1 MKICFVLGHFY
12 PHIGGGETMFKEYAT
27 RLVEAGCDVKVI
39 TSNSGGITGK
49 AVYDGVET
57 HHFNWLNAFG
67 HHIPN
72 PRDLYPFVQWADLVH
87 TAILPAAPVA
97 LHVAQKCNKPCIA
110 TIYEALGKKW
120 WWVEK
125 NVAKALLFFLF
136 EQFIITRRYSLCHTI
151 SQATERDLQQYSL
164 RKQQTVMIYPGIK
177 KSLEDYIKNRQPQT
191 EEPAAKKFLFYGRLG
206 KTKGLFVLLE
216 AIREAERELP
226 KEFSYTFIL
235 ANDAARAKHR
245 LLDLIEKYGLTK
257 RIEIL
262 PPLAEEQLF
271 AAIESAYCVIIPS
284 VTEGF
289 GYSTA
294 EASALGKPVI
304 VSDGGAL
311 PEVASGRVL
320 FFQNRNSQDLAQ
332 KLLLAAKGEFQSI
345 PKKEFGWDEST
356 RQLLKLY
363 EDLLQGKAAT
373 EFLEPV
379 AD

>member
-27 RLVEAGCDVKVI
+27 RLVEAGCEVKVI

-49 AVYDGVET
+49 AIYDGVET
-57 HHFNWLNAFG
+57 HHFNWRSAFG
-67 HHIPN
+67 HPIPN

-97 LHVAQKCNKPCIA
+97 LHVARKCNKPCIA

-120 WWVEK
+120 WWIEK
-125 NVAKALLFFLF
+125 NMVKASLFYLF
-136 EQFIITRRYSLCHTI
+136 EQFVITRPYSLCHTI
-151 SQATERDLQQYSL
+151 SHATERDLQKYSL
-164 RKQQTVMIYPGIK
+164 RKQQAVTIYPGIK
-177 KSLEDYIKNRQPQT
+177 KSIEEYVKNRQPHAG
-191 EEPAAKKFLFYGRLG
+191 EPAAKKFLFFGRPG
-206 KTKGLFVLLE
+206 KTKGLFVLFE
-216 AIREAERELP
+216 AIREAEKALP
-226 KEFSYTFIL
+226 EEFSYTFIL
-235 ANDAARAKHR
+235 ANDPVRDKHR
-245 LLDLIEKYGLTK
+245 LLDLIEKHGLTE

-262 PPLAEEQLF
+262 PPLPEGQLV

-284 VTEGF
+284 ITEGF

-294 EASALGKPVI
+294 EACALGKPVI
-304 VSDGGAL
+304 VSDGGSL

-356 RQLLKLY
+356 RQLLRLY